1 MQYEVKVLTP
11 VLVGDGDRLSPID
24 YMVWK
29 DQVNVLD
36 QKRIFKLLSKGPRFD
51 GYLEQLLRSEKL
63 DFDSWGGFAQNYA
76 GRRIPFESPG
86 VGQIIER
93 TRAESCHIPT
103 FANSPTGHYL
113 PATALKGALRTAVLH
128 RLWLERQEKIYTATL
143 EQLNSD
149 RPPRRPAEM
158 QEERS
163 LGGGGTNRLRA
174 LNIADSQTADTSDF
188 KVFLVRTST
197 LVGRSNNL
205 LELGWKMAGSGAVDD
220 RRRDDSAAFFCEMA
234 TPGTKFTGHAWEPA
248 FLGSDAI
255 RPELRWREPYTAL
268 WQAEA
273 ANQWA
278 ESVLKLQAAY
288 AERAK
293 LAPLQQSVAGLLHR
307 LDRVREQPGRCLL
320 CIGWGGGLLGKVAT
334 GESESENARKIFGKL
349 PYYARAVQ
357 SGLPFP
363 KTRRI
368 VFAGNKPAALPGW
381 VEFAVTP

>member
-1 MQYEVKVLTP
+1 MRYEVKVLTP

-63 DFDSWGGFAQNYA
+63 DFASWGGFAQNYA
-76 GRRIPFESPG
+76 GRRISFESSSVTP
-86 VGQIIER
+86 IIER
-93 TRAESCHIPT
+93 TRADSCHIPT

-128 RLWLERQEKIYTATL
+128 RLWAERQEKIYANTL

-174 LNIADSQTADTSDF
+174 LSISDSKPVATSDF
-188 KVFLVRTST
+188 RVFLVRTST
-197 LVGRSNNL
+197 LVGRGQS
-205 LELGWKMAGSGAVDD
+205 LELGWKMAGSGAVED

-234 TPGTKFTGHAWEPA
+234 LPGTKFSGDAWEPA
-248 FLGSDAI
+248 FLQDEAV
-255 RPELRWREPYTAL
+255 RPELRWRETYTAS
-268 WQAEA
+268 WQIEA
-273 ANQWA
+273 ANAWA

-293 LAPLQQSVAGLLHR
+293 LVPLQQSVAGLLNY
-307 LDRVREQPGRCLL
+307 LERVRQQPNRCLL

-334 GESESENARKIFGKL
+334 GEAESDHARKIFAKL

-357 SGLPFP
+357 SGMPFP

-368 VFAGNKPAALPGW
+368 VFAANKPAALPGW
-381 VEFAVTP
+381 VEFGIEH

>member
-36 QKRIFKLLSKGPRFD
+36 QKRIFKLLAKGPRFD

-63 DFDSWGGFAQNYA
+63 DFASWGGFAQNYA
-76 GRRIPFESPG
+76 DRRISFESPG
-86 VGQIIER
+86 VAQIIER

-113 PATALKGALRTAVLH
+113 PATAIKGALRTAVLH
-128 RLWLERQEKIYTATL
+128 RLWAERQDKIYATTL
-143 EQLNSD
+143 EALNSD
-149 RPPRRPAEM
+149 RPPRRPAEV

-163 LGGGGTNRLRA
+163 LGSSGTNRLRA
-174 LNIADSQTADTSDF
+174 LHVSDSRTVSPNDF
-188 KVFLVRTST
+188 RVFLVRTST
-197 LVGRSNNL
+197 LVAKGNG
-205 LELGWKMAGSGAVDD
+205 LELGWKLAGSGAVED
-220 RRRDDSAAFFCEMA
+220 RRRDDSAAFFVEMA
-234 TPGTKFTGHAWEPA
+234 SPGSKFTGQAWEPA
-248 FLGSDAI
+248 FLADDAI
-255 RPELRWREPYTAL
+255 RPELRWREPYTAK
-268 WQAEA
+268 WQIEA

-278 ESVLKLQAAY
+278 ESILKLQAAY

-293 LAPLQQSVAGLLHR
+293 LVPLQQSVAGLLHH
-307 LDRVREQPGRCLL
+307 LGKVREQQNRCLL

-334 GESESENARKIFGKL
+334 GESDSETARKIFGKL
-349 PYYARAVQ
+349 PYYARAVA

-368 VFAGNKPAALPGW
+368 VFAANKPAALPGW
-381 VEFAVTP
+381 VEFGVEA

>member
-11 VLVGDGDRLSPID
+11 VLVGDGERLSPID

-63 DFDSWGGFAQNYA
+63 DFASWGGFAQNYA
-76 GRRIPFESPG
+76 GRRIAFESSG
-86 VGQIIER
+86 VAQIIER
-93 TRAESCHIPT
+93 TRAENCHIPT
-103 FANSPTGHYL
+103 FANSPSGHYL
-113 PATALKGALRTAVLH
+113 PATAIKGALRTAVLH
-128 RLWLERQEKIYTATL
+128 RLWAERQEKIYASTL

-158 QEERS
+158 HEERS

-174 LNIADSQTADTSDF
+174 LHIADSKPVATSDF
-188 KVFLVRTST
+188 RVFLVRTST
-197 LVGRSNNL
+197 LVGRGNS
-205 LELGWKMAGSGAVDD
+205 LELGWKLAGSGAVED

-234 TPGTKFTGHAWEPA
+234 APGTTFGGHIWEPA
-248 FLGSDAI
+248 FLQEEAI
-255 RPELRWREPYTAL
+255 RPELRWRDPYTAK
-268 WQAEA
+268 WQIEA

-293 LAPLQQSVAGLLHR
+293 LLPLQQSVAGLLR
-307 LDRVREQPGRCLL
+307 YLERVREQPNRCLL

-357 SGLPFP
+357 SGMPFP

-368 VFAGNKPAALPGW
+368 VFAANQPAALPGW
-381 VEFAVTP
+381 VEFGTIA

>member
-1 MQYEVKVLTP
+1 MRYEVKVLTP

-36 QKRIFKLLSKGPRFD
+36 QKRIFKLLAKGPRFD

-63 DFDSWGGFAQNYA
+63 DFASWGGFAQNYA
-76 GRRIPFESPG
+76 GRRIAFESPG
-86 VGQIIER
+86 VAQIIER
-93 TRAESCHIPT
+93 ARAENCHIPT
-103 FANSPTGHYL
+103 FATAPTGHYL

-128 RLWLERQEKIYTATL
+128 RLWAERQEKIYASTI

-149 RPPRRPAEM
+149 RPPRRPAEIP
-158 QEERS
+158 EERS

-174 LNIADSQTADTSDF
+174 LNLADSNQVNDSHF
-188 KVFLVRTST
+188 RVFLVRTST
-197 LVGRSNNL
+197 LVARGQAF
-205 LELGWKMAGSGAVDD
+205 ELGWKLAGSGAVDD
-220 RRRDDSAAFFCEMA
+220 RRRDDAAAFFVEMA
-234 TPGTKFTGHAWEPA
+234 SPGTQFAGDAWEPA
-248 FLGSDAI
+248 FLAGDAV
-255 RPELRWREPYTAL
+255 RSELRWREPYTAK
-268 WQAEA
+268 WQIDA
-273 ANQWA
+273 ANQWS

-293 LAPLQQSVAGLLHR
+293 LLPLQQSVAGLLNY
-307 LDRVREQPGRCLL
+307 LAKVREQPNRCLL
-320 CIGWGGGLLGKVAT
+320 CIGWGGGLLSKVAT

-349 PYYARAVQ
+349 PYYARAVA

-368 VFAGNKPAALPGW
+368 VFAANKPAALPGW
-381 VEFAVTP
+381 VEFGIEP

>member
-11 VLVGDGDRLSPID
+11 VLVGNGDRLSPID

-51 GYLEQLLRSEKL
+51 GYLQQLLRSEKL
-63 DFDSWGGFAQNYA
+63 DFASWGGFAQNYA
-76 GRRIPFESPG
+76 GRRIAFESPG
-86 VGQIIER
+86 VAQIIER
-93 TRAESCHIPT
+93 TRADSCHIPT
-103 FANSPTGHYL
+103 FATTPTGHHL

-128 RLWLERQEKIYTATL
+128 RLWSERQEKIYTATL

-149 RPPRRPAEM
+149 RPPRRPAELH
-158 QEERS
+158 EERS

-174 LNIADSQTADTSDF
+174 LNIADSRTVPASDF
-188 KVFLVRTST
+188 RIFLVRTST
-197 LVGRSNNL
+197 LVGKGNS
-205 LELGWKMAGSGAVDD
+205 LELGWKLSGSGAVDD
-220 RRRDDSAAFFCEMA
+220 RRRDDSAAFFVEMA
-234 TPGTKFTGHAWEPA
+234 SPGTKFTGDAWEPG
-248 FLGSDAI
+248 FLAGDAI
-255 RPELRWREPYTAL
+255 RPELRWQKPYTAQ
-268 WQAEA
+268 WQVEA

-288 AERAK
+288 AERAR
-293 LAPLQQSVAGLLHR
+293 LVPLQQSVAGLLHH
-307 LDRVREQPGRCLL
+307 LGKVREQPNRCLL
-320 CIGWGGGLLGKVAT
+320 CIGWGGGLVGKVAT

-349 PYYARAVQ
+349 PYYARAVA

-368 VFAGNKPAALPGW
+368 VFAANKPAALPGW
-381 VEFAVTP
+381 VELAITP

>member
-51 GYLEQLLRSEKL
+51 GYLQQLLRSEKL
-63 DFDSWGGFAQNYA
+63 DFASWGGFAQNYA
-76 GRRIPFESPG
+76 GRRIAFESAG

-93 TRAESCHIPT
+93 TRAEFCHIPT
-103 FANSPTGHYL
+103 FANSPSGHYL

-128 RLWLERQEKIYTATL
+128 RLWAERQEKIHAQTL

-149 RPPRRPAEM
+149 RPPRRPAEQ

-163 LGGGGTNRLRA
+163 LGSGGTNRLRA
-174 LNIADSQTADTSDF
+174 LKLADSRPVSVNDF
-188 KVFLVRTST
+188 RVFLVRTST
-197 LVGRSNNL
+197 LVGRGQS
-205 LELGWKMAGSGAVDD
+205 LELGWKNAGAGAVDD
-220 RRRDDSAAFFCEMA
+220 RRRDDAAAFFCEMA
-234 TPGTKFTGHAWEPA
+234 SPGAKFTGDAWEPG
-248 FLGSDAI
+248 FLSSDEV
-255 RPELRWREPYTAL
+255 RPELRWRDPYTAA
-268 WQAEA
+268 WQIEA

-293 LAPLQQSVAGLLHR
+293 LVSLQQSVAGLLRH
-307 LDRVREQPGRCLL
+307 LEQVRQQPNRCLL
-320 CIGWGGGLLGKVAT
+320 CIGWGGGLIGKVAN

-349 PYYARAVQ
+349 PYYARAVA

-381 VEFAVTP
+381 VEFGVHT